1 MIELLTL
8 GLFNAL
14 IIFGI
19 NKATFF
25 EYCHIDDRGEGFC
38 DKNGIDKDSKM
49 VLWWVRHWS
58 LKAVGEFWSKPIC
71 TCPPCMASVWGTVVY
86 WAMQPMN
93 STTALMWPL
102 YICMLSGLV
111 ALINSF
117 TGYGNS

>member
-1 MIELLTL
+1 MIELMTL

-25 EYCHIDDRGEGFC
+25 EYCHPDDVGGEFC
-38 DKNGIDKDSKM
+38 DEYGVDKDSKM
-49 VLWWVRHWS
+49 VGWWFRHMA
-58 LKAVGEFWSKPIC
+58 LKVVGKFWSKPLF

-86 WAMQPMN
+86 WIATPM
-93 STTALMWPL
+93 SSETLAAWPL
-102 YICMLSGLV
+102 YILMLSGLV